1 MKYTLAVKKIYTRIF
16 KSDFNKNV
24 IILSSGTAISQ
35 IILVLISPVLT
46 RLYTPEV
53 FGSFAIFLSVTAI
66 IGGNINL
73 KFEQAIMLPDN
84 TDDAYKIAYLSNYL
98 NLLLSACLFF
108 LIVILYNPIT
118 EILKIDRST
127 SYWLYIV
134 PLATYFIGFN
144 SVLVNL
150 NNRMKNYKTMSG
162 SVIAKNGAMTIVQL
176 LIGFTKFL
184 LNSGLIIG
192 QMVAYLFGNRVLRLN
207 VSFSFKE
214 MSKLRYNNFK
224 TLFQR
229 YKDFPKFAFPAGIIN
244 AASLNLSN
252 ILITGLFSISNVGYF
267 SLANR
272 MLGAPSELLGQN
284 ISKVYYKSAVD
295 EIRIKGNCFTI
306 FKSTLKKLILLALP
320 IYITLFFF
328 SEYLF
333 PLIFGNDWIEAG
345 IVAKYLSILVFV
357 RFISSA
363 LSPTLNAVEKQKLIL
378 INNIILLV
386 GNFIVIGISLLLNFE
401 FISFIIL
408 YSLLMA
414 FLYLYFLLTFF
425 FAAKRNLKK

>member
-1 MKYTLAVKKIYTRIF
+1 
-16 KSDFNKNV
+16 
-24 IILSSGTAISQ
+24 
-35 IILVLISPVLT
+35 
-46 RLYTPEV
+46 
-53 FGSFAIFLSVTAI
+53 
-66 IGGNINL
+66 
-73 KFEQAIMLPDN
+73 
-84 TDDAYKIAYLSNYL
+84 
-98 NLLLSACLFF
+98 
-108 LIVILYNPIT
+108 
-118 EILKIDRST
+118 
-127 SYWLYIV
+127 
-134 PLATYFIGFN
+134 
-144 SVLVNL
+144 
-150 NNRMKNYKTMSG
+150 
-162 SVIAKNGAMTIVQL
+162 
-176 LIGFTKFL
+176 
-184 LNSGLIIG
+184 
-192 QMVAYLFGNRVLRLN
+192 
-207 VSFSFKE
+207 
-214 MSKLRYNNFK
+214 
-224 TLFQR
+224 
-229 YKDFPKFAFPAGIIN
+229 
-244 AASLNLSN
+244 
-252 ILITGLFSISNVGYF
+252 
-267 SLANR
+267 
-272 MLGAPSELLGQN
+272 LGAPSVLLGQN
-284 ISKVYYKSAVD
+284 ISQVYYKSAVD